1 METEEKKPLTPEE
14 QATAD
19 AALLETR
26 RQESESQRFMRNNPD
41 FPRGVRGADVLRRQ
55 FIATFGYTSAAWKA
69 ENLQT
74 IWNSMDKALF
84 DFTDD
89 NRPEAAEPAPE
100 PTEAPMTPENDGPAR
115 VAKMSGTEM
124 QRFLKNRHTGR
135 EFARQIDALGLT
147 RKQLLH
153 NGGIA

>member
-1 METEEKKPLTPEE
+1 MAVDEEKQVTKEE
-14 QATAD
+14 QAQAD
-19 AALLETR
+19 AALVETR

-55 FIATFGYTSAAWKA
+55 FIATYGYTDAAWKA

-89 NRPEAAEPAPE
+89 NRPEAAEPTSE
-100 PTEAPMTPENDGPAR
+100 P
-115 VAKMSGTEM
+115 
-124 QRFLKNRHTGR
+124 
-135 EFARQIDALGLT
+135 
-147 RKQLLH
+147 
-153 NGGIA
+153 IA

>member
-1 METEEKKPLTPEE
+1 
-14 QATAD
+14 
-19 AALLETR
+19 
-26 RQESESQRFMRNNPD
+26 MRNNPD

-89 NRPEAAEPAPE
+89 DLQSNRYP
-100 PTEAPMTPENDGPAR
+100 
-115 VAKMSGTEM
+115 VSV
-124 QRFLKNRHTGR
+124 L
-135 EFARQIDALGLT
+135 
-147 RKQLLH
+147 
-153 NGGIA
+153 